1 MPQKKL
7 SPITKFAL
15 PKFHNDFGD
24 LLSIQAFITPFSR
37 LLLETIFE
45 RIMWFDR
52 TRHDYDI
59 FERTARVAYHSLEN
73 GSKTNHKAVAKQFY
87 SVINK
92 VILAL
97 NNSCRAQIEANQ
109 TPEDDTDAR
118 IENYLTYYKVM
129 YEGLLPFICAPVV
142 YAFGIARNIKDK
154 AFSPSI
160 NGKINLHAI
169 SKMNKWLAY
178 SDNRLAI
185 GLNSHI
191 RNAYAHNNYRIL
203 DDAKVEL
210 WDRDWGPEIWQLDQL
225 IHLCDQLWVNALGIT
240 CALVLYD
247 INNNQF
253 VRVRGWLTPT
263 QTPRLRRQELNTA
276 IEAIVDEL
284 GFYLKKVEAL
294 PNEVSIT
301 LSTKPK
307 GIDQEGKLYM
317 GYKTHIDLFKIPM
330 RYEEKRVIDQLM
342 IMLHRLGP
350 YFEIKNEVSIKVVS
364 WDDVPLGSLITDFCT
379 FVGLQLKD
387 TKPETVDG
395 IRQVF
400 KTDTLGD
407 CVTFVEKEGAPKFV
421 GRGPARS
428 ANS

>member
-1 MPQKKL
+1 
-7 SPITKFAL
+7 
-15 PKFHNDFGD
+15 
-24 LLSIQAFITPFSR
+24 
-37 LLLETIFE
+37 
-45 RIMWFDR
+45 
-52 TRHDYDI
+52 
-59 FERTARVAYHSLEN
+59 
-73 GSKTNHKAVAKQFY
+73 
-87 SVINK
+87 
-92 VILAL
+92 
-97 NNSCRAQIEANQ
+97 
-109 TPEDDTDAR
+109 
-118 IENYLTYYKVM
+118 M

-317 GYKTHIDLFKIPM
+317 GYKTHTDLFKIPM

-428 ANS
+428 TNS

>member
-1 MPQKKL
+1 MPQTRR

-15 PKFHNDFGD
+15 PQFHKSFDD
-24 LLSIQAFITPFSR
+24 LLSVQAFITPFSR
-37 LLLETIFE
+37 LLLETIYE
-45 RIMWFDR
+45 RIMWFGR
-52 TRHDYDI
+52 TKHDYNV
-59 FERTARVAYHSLEN
+59 FERTARVAYHFLED
-73 GSKTNHKAVAKQFY
+73 GSKADPKAVAKQFY
-87 SVINK
+87 AVINK
-92 VILAL
+92 VIPAL
-97 NNSCRAQIEANQ
+97 NESCRAQIEAEQIPKDNA
-109 TPEDDTDAR
+109 DDQ
-118 IENYLTYYKVM
+118 IEKYLNYYKVM
-129 YEGLLPFICAPVV
+129 YEGFLPFVCAPII
-142 YAFGIARNIKDK
+142 YAFGLAKNTQDK
-154 AFSPSI
+154 AFTPNI

-169 SKMNKWLAY
+169 IKMNKWLVY
-178 SDNRLAI
+178 SENRLAI
-185 GLNSHI
+185 GLHGHV

-210 WDRDWGPEIWQLDQL
+210 WDRDWGPEIWQLNQL

-247 INNNQF
+247 INNIQL
-253 VRVRGWLTPT
+253 VRARGWLTPT
-263 QTPRLRRQELNTA
+263 QTPSLRRRELNTA

-307 GIDQEGKLYM
+307 GIDQEGKLYK
-317 GYKTHIDLFKIPM
+317 GYKSHTDLFKIPI

-350 YFEIKNEVSIKVVS
+350 YFEIKNEVSINVVS
-364 WDDVPLGSLITDFCT
+364 WDNVPLGLLITDFCT
-379 FVGLQLKD
+379 FIGLQLKD

-400 KTDTLGD
+400 KTDTLGG
-407 CVTFVEKEGAPKFV
+407 CVTFIEKEGTPRFV
-421 GRGPARS
+421 GRGPARPD
-428 ANS
+428 NS